1 MSKHGCVVIL
11 LDALPTRSENVLS
24 RANSWFPTALVV
36 CFLCLAP
43 TSAARAQSPA
53 PQTGRVQVFLDCPS
67 YLCDFDFLR
76 TEITFVDYVRERT
89 AADVHV
95 LVTTQNTGGGG
106 TEYTIN
112 LLGQRRFA
120 GTQDTLRYNASPENT
135 QDVTRRGFA
144 RILKL
149 GLVRFAARTDDA
161 DKLTVTFA
169 LPAAGAAPAAPT
181 RDRWNYWVYSA
192 SANGNTNR
200 ERQQQFSSLRGN
212 LSADRVTEAWK
223 INLSANESYNES
235 KFRVDDSTEFTS
247 LRRSFGANA
256 LVVKSLTAHWSA
268 GLRAGASSSTFLNQR
283 RAYRITP
290 SVEWDLFPYK
300 ESTRRQLR
308 VEYGVGIR
316 GFQYNDTTIFN
327 KTEETLPFHA
337 LSASYSQKQTWG
349 SISGGASASNYL
361 NDASKRNASVFMNA
375 DLRLFKGFSL
385 NFFTNYS
392 NIADQIFL
400 KKAAS
405 TTGDV
410 LLQQQQ
416 QATSYSFG
424 FFGGLRYSFGSVL
437 NNVVNPRFGGSGGD
451 SFFFF

>member
-1 MSKHGCVVIL
+1 MTRFRSWIAATAVVC
-11 LDALPTRSENVLS
+11 
-24 RANSWFPTALVV
+24 LVV
-36 CFLCLAP
+36 LLPDVAV
-43 TSAARAQSPA
+43 AQSPSKPA
-53 PQTGRVQVFLDCPS
+53 GRVQVFLDCPS
-67 YLCDFDFLR
+67 FLCDFDFLR

-106 TEYTIN
+106 TQYAIN
-112 LLGQRRFA
+112 LVGQHRFA
-120 GTQDTLRYNASPENT
+120 GSQDTLLYNASRENS
-135 QDVTRRGFA
+135 QDATRRGFA
-144 RILKL
+144 EILKL
-149 GLVRFAARTDDA
+149 ALVRYAIQTEDVSKLSVTFAAR
-161 DKLTVTFA
+161 
-169 LPAAGAAPAAPT
+169 PSGAPVPVPT
-181 RDRWNYWVYSA
+181 RDRWNFWVYSA

-200 ERQQQFSSLRGN
+200 ERQQQFSSLRGS

-223 INLSANESYNES
+223 INLSGNESYNES
-235 KFRVDDSTEFTS
+235 KFRLDDTTEFTS
-247 LRRSFGANA
+247 IRRSLGLNA

-308 VEYGVGIR
+308 IEYGVGIR
-316 GFQYNDTTIFN
+316 GFQYQDSTIFN
-327 KTEETLPFHA
+327 KLDETLPFHA

-349 SISGGASASNYL
+349 SVSGGVSASNYL
-361 NDASKRNASVFMNA
+361 NDASKRNNSVFVNT

-385 NFFTNYS
+385 NFFTSYS
-392 NIADQIFL
+392 NIADQIYL

-416 QATSYSFG
+416 QATSYSFS
-424 FFGGLRYSFGSVL
+424 FFGGLRYSFGSLL
-437 NNVVNPRFGGSGGD
+437 NNVVNPRFGGGGGD
-451 SFFFF
+451 TFFFF

>member
-1 MSKHGCVVIL
+1 MSRFKAWMLAAQLVSMSL
-11 LDALPTRSENVLS
+11 ALPQVMS
-24 RANSWFPTALVV
+24 AQ
-36 CFLCLAP
+36 AP
-43 TSAARAQSPA
+43 VR
-53 PQTGRVQVFLDCPS
+53 QTGRVQVFLDCPS

-76 TEITFVDYVRERT
+76 TEITFVDYVRDRT

-106 TEYTIN
+106 TQYTLN
-112 LLGQRRFA
+112 LVGQRRFA
-120 GTQDTLRYNASPENT
+120 GSQDTLSYDASRENS

-149 GLVRFAARTDDA
+149 ALVRYAIQTDDA
-161 DKLTVTFA
+161 AKLGVTFA
-169 LPAAGAAPAAPT
+169 ASAPGAAPRVPT
-181 RDRWNYWVYSA
+181 RDPWNFWVYSA

-200 ERQQQFSSLRGN
+200 ERRQQFSNINGR

-223 INLSANESYNES
+223 INFSGNENYNES
-235 KFRVDDSTEFTS
+235 KFRLNDTTQFTS
-247 LRRSFGANA
+247 VRRSFGLNA
-256 LVVKSLTAHWSA
+256 LVVKSLSAHWSA
-268 GLRAGASSSTFLNQR
+268 GLRAGASSSTFLNQK

-290 SVEWDLFPYK
+290 SVEWDLFPYR

-308 VEYGVGIR
+308 VEYGVGVR

-337 LSASYSQKQTWG
+337 LSVSYSQKQTWG
-349 SISGGASASNYL
+349 SVNAGTSASNYL
-361 NDASKRNASVFMNA
+361 NDPSKRNNSVFVNT

-385 NFFTNYS
+385 NFYTSYS

-400 KKAAS
+400 KKSPS

-416 QATSYSFG
+416 QATSYSFS
-424 FFGGLRYSFGSVL
+424 FFGGLRYSFGSLL

>member
-1 MSKHGCVVIL
+1 MARFTSWLATAFAICL
-11 LDALPTRSENVLS
+11 CSALSP
-24 RANSWFPTALVV
+24 A
-36 CFLCLAP
+36 
-43 TSAARAQSPA
+43 AARAQSTA
-53 PQTGRVQVFLDCPS
+53 AQRGRVQVFLDCS
-67 YLCDFDFLR
+67 HFCDFDFLR

-95 LVTTQNTGGGG
+95 LVTTQGTGGGG

-120 GTQDTLRYNASPENT
+120 GTQDTLLYNASRENS

-144 RILKL
+144 GILKL

-161 DKLTVTFA
+161 AKLSVSFA
-169 LPAAGAAPAAPT
+169 EPAAGAAGTPAGAAPA
-181 RDRWNYWVYSA
+181 RDPWNFWVYSA
-192 SANGNTNR
+192 SASGNTNR
-200 ERQQQFSSLRGN
+200 ERQVQFSSIRGS
-212 LSADRVTEAWK
+212 LSADRVTETWK
-223 INLSANESYNES
+223 MNLSASENYNES
-235 KFRVDDSTEFTS
+235 KFRLDDTTELTS
-247 LRRSFGANA
+247 LRRGFGLNA
-256 LVVKSLTAHWSA
+256 LVVKSLSAHWST

-283 RAYRITP
+283 RAFRFTP

-316 GFQYNDTTIFN
+316 GFQYNDTTIFD
-327 KTEETLPFHA
+327 KLEETLPFHA

-361 NDASKRNASVFMNA
+361 NDASKRNASVYVNT

-400 KKAAS
+400 RKQAS

-416 QATSYSFG
+416 QATSYSFA
-424 FFGGLRYSFGSVL
+424 FFGGLRYSFGSLL

-451 SFFFF
+451 NFFFVQ

>member
-1 MSKHGCVVIL
+1 MVICL
-11 LDALPTRSENVLS
+11 YSAASPT
-24 RANSWFPTALVV
+24 
-36 CFLCLAP
+36 
-43 TSAARAQSPA
+43 AARAQSTVA
-53 PQTGRVQVFLDCPS
+53 QTGRVQVFLDCS
-67 YLCDFDFLR
+67 FHLCDFDFLR

-95 LVTTQNTGGGG
+95 LVTTQSTGGGG
-106 TEYTIN
+106 TEYAIN
-112 LLGQRRFA
+112 LVGQRRFA
-120 GTQDTLRYNASPENT
+120 GTQDTLLYNASSQNS
-135 QDVTRRGFA
+135 QDDTRRGFA

-161 DKLTVTFA
+161 AKLSVTFA
-169 LPAAGAAPAAPT
+169 APAAGATDSAGAAPT
-181 RDRWNYWVYSA
+181 HDPWNYWVYSA
-192 SANGNTNR
+192 NANGNTNR
-200 ERQQQFSSLRGN
+200 ERQQQFSSIRGS

-223 INLSANESYNES
+223 FNVSANENYNES
-235 KFRVDDSTEFTS
+235 KFRLNDTTEFVS
-247 LRRSFGANA
+247 IRRGVGLNA
-256 LVVKSLTAHWSA
+256 LVVKSLSTHWSA

-283 RAYRITP
+283 RAFRVTP

-327 KTEETLPFHA
+327 KLEETLPFHA

-349 SISGGASASNYL
+349 SISGGGSASNYL
-361 NDASKRNASVFMNA
+361 NDASKRNAYVFVNT

-400 KKAAS
+400 RKAAS

-424 FFGGLRYSFGSVL
+424 FFGGLRYSFGSIL

-451 SFFFF
+451 TFFFF

>member
-1 MSKHGCVVIL
+1 MRRFTSRMLAVLIVFL
-11 LDALPTRSENVLS
+11 VAALP
-24 RANSWFPTALVV
+24 RASQ
-36 CFLCLAP
+36 
-43 TSAARAQSPA
+43 AQSPSKA
-53 PQTGRVQVFLDCPS
+53 TGRVQVFLDCPTF
-67 YLCDFDFLR
+67 LCDFDFLR

-95 LVTTQNTGGGG
+95 LVTTQGTGGGG
-106 TEYTIN
+106 TEYAIN
-112 LLGQRRFA
+112 LVGQRRFA
-120 GTQDTLRYNASPENT
+120 GSQDTLLYHASRENS
-135 QDVTRRGFA
+135 QDATRRGFA
-144 RILKL
+144 GILKL
-149 GLVRFAARTDDA
+149 ALVRYAIQTEDVS
-161 DKLTVTFA
+161 KLGVTFA
-169 LPAAGAAPAAPT
+169 APATGAAAPTPT

-200 ERQQQFSSLRGN
+200 ERQQQFSSLRGT

-223 INLSANESYNES
+223 ISLSGNENYNES
-235 KFRVDDSTEFTS
+235 KFRFDDTTEFTS
-247 LRRSFGANA
+247 IRRTYNLNA
-256 LVVKSLTAHWSA
+256 LVVKSLSAHWSA

-283 RAYRITP
+283 RAFRFTP

-308 VEYGVGIR
+308 VEYGIGIR
-316 GFQYNDTTIFN
+316 GFQYKDTTIFN
-327 KTEETLPFHA
+327 KLEETLPFHA

-361 NDASKRNASVFMNA
+361 NDASKRNNSVFLNT

-392 NIADQIFL
+392 NIADQIYL
-400 KKAAS
+400 KKRAS

-416 QATSYSFG
+416 QATSYSFA
-424 FFGGLRYSFGSVL
+424 FFGGIRYSFGSLL

-451 SFFFF
+451 FFFF

>member
-1 MSKHGCVVIL
+1 M
-11 LDALPTRSENVLS
+11 ARSTS
-24 RANSWFPTALVV
+24 RFATALVIS
-36 CFLCLAP
+36 LYAALSP
-43 TSAARAQSPA
+43 TAAQAQPTA
-53 PQTGRVQVFLDCPS
+53 DQRGRVQVFLDCPS
-67 YLCDFDFLR
+67 FLCDFDFLR

-95 LVTTQNTGGGG
+95 LVTTQGTGGGG
-106 TEYTIN
+106 TAYTIN

-120 GTQDTLRYNASPENT
+120 GTQDTLLYNASRENS

-144 RILKL
+144 GLLKL
-149 GLVRFAARTDDA
+149 GLVRFAVRTDDA
-161 DKLTVTFA
+161 AKLSVSFA
-169 LPAAGAAPAAPT
+169 APAAAAAGTPAGAAPP

-200 ERQQQFSSLRGN
+200 ERQQQFSSIRGS

-223 INLSANESYNES
+223 MNLSANENYNES
-235 KFRVDDSTEFTS
+235 KFRLNDTTELIS
-247 LRRSFGANA
+247 IRRGFGLNG
-256 LVVKSLTAHWSA
+256 LVVKSLSAHWSA

-283 RAYRITP
+283 RAFRITP
-290 SVEWDLFPYK
+290 SVEWNFFPYK

-327 KTEETLPFHA
+327 KLEETLPFHA

-349 SISGGASASNYL
+349 SISGGGSASNYL
-361 NDASKRNASVFMNA
+361 NDVSKRNASVFVNTN
-375 DLRLFKGFSL
+375 LRLFKGFSL

-400 KKAAS
+400 KKQAS

-424 FFGGLRYSFGSVL
+424 FFGGLSYSFGSLL

-451 SFFFF
+451 SFFFFQ

>member
-1 MSKHGCVVIL
+1 MQSEGFLTRFRSWIAAAVVVCQV
-11 LDALPTRSENVLS
+11 VLS
-24 RANSWFPTALVV
+24 PDFAL
-36 CFLCLAP
+36 
-43 TSAARAQSPA
+43 AQSLSKPL
-53 PQTGRVQVFLDCPS
+53 GRVQVFLDCPS

-106 TEYTIN
+106 TQYALN
-112 LLGQRRFA
+112 LVGQRRFA
-120 GTQDTLRYNASPENT
+120 GSQDTLLYNASRENS
-135 QDVTRRGFA
+135 QDATRRGFA
-144 RILKL
+144 EILKL
-149 GLVRFAARTDDA
+149 ALVRYAIQTEDVSKLSVTFAARPSGT
-161 DKLTVTFA
+161 
-169 LPAAGAAPAAPT
+169 PAAVPA
-181 RDRWNYWVYSA
+181 RDRWNFWVYSA

-200 ERQQQFSSLRGN
+200 ERQQQFSSLRGS

-223 INLSANESYNES
+223 INLSGNESYNES
-235 KFRVDDSTEFTS
+235 KFRLDDTTEFTS
-247 LRRSFGANA
+247 IRRSLGINA

-308 VEYGVGIR
+308 IEYGVGVR
-316 GFQYNDTTIFN
+316 GFQYQDSTIFN
-327 KTEETLPFHA
+327 KLDETLPFHA

-349 SISGGASASNYL
+349 SVSGGASASNYL
-361 NDASKRNASVFMNA
+361 NDASKRNNSVFVNT

-385 NFFTNYS
+385 NFFTSYS
-392 NIADQIFL
+392 NIADQIYL
-400 KKAAS
+400 KKTAS

-416 QATSYSFG
+416 QATSYSFS
-424 FFGGLRYSFGSVL
+424 FFGGLRYSFGSLL

-451 SFFFF
+451 TFFFF

>member
-1 MSKHGCVVIL
+1 MTRFTSWIFAVLVICL
-11 LDALPTRSENVLS
+11 VAASP
-24 RANSWFPTALVV
+24 RASQ
-36 CFLCLAP
+36 
-43 TSAARAQSPA
+43 AQSPGKA
-53 PQTGRVQVFLDCPS
+53 MGRVQVFLDCPT

-76 TEITFVDYVRERT
+76 TEITFVDYVRERS

-95 LVTTQNTGGGG
+95 LVTTQGTGSGG
-106 TEYTIN
+106 TEYALN
-112 LLGQRRFA
+112 LVGQRRFA
-120 GTQDTLRYNASPENT
+120 GSQDTLLYNASRENS
-135 QDVTRRGFA
+135 QDATRRGFA
-144 RILKL
+144 GILKL
-149 GLVRFAARTDDA
+149 ALVRYAIRTEDVS
-161 DKLTVTFA
+161 KLGVTFA
-169 LPAAGAAPAAPT
+169 APAAGAAAPTST

-200 ERQQQFSSLRGN
+200 ERQQQFSSLRGS

-223 INLSANESYNES
+223 INLSGNESYNES
-235 KFRVDDSTEFTS
+235 KFRLDDTTEFTS
-247 LRRSFGANA
+247 IRRTYNLNA
-256 LVVKSLTAHWSA
+256 LAVKSLSAHWSA

-283 RAYRITP
+283 RAFRFTP

-308 VEYGVGIR
+308 VEYGIGIR
-316 GFQYNDTTIFN
+316 GFQYKDTTIFN
-327 KTEETLPFHA
+327 KLEETLPFHA

-361 NDASKRNASVFMNA
+361 NDASKRNNSVFINT

-385 NFFTNYS
+385 NFFTSYS
-392 NIADQIFL
+392 NIADQIYL
-400 KKAAS
+400 KKTAS

-416 QATSYSFG
+416 QATSYSFS
-424 FFGGLRYSFGSVL
+424 FFGGIRYSFGSLL

-451 SFFFF
+451 VFFF